1 MSVWATALYTFSSSK
16 LGENFSLFLNNFYEY
31 DIFLKSLFTF
41 AKQNESALL
50 HIFKIK
56 MG

>member
-41 AKQNESALL
+41 VKQNESALL